1 MLGLSSIFLHVFCN
15 STKTTTNRSIADY
28 WTCRASAIYDLPI
41 NLQYI
46 RKRVPALLGSHP
58 ILVNHQCSGEK
69 DPVRTNQAW
78 PTTLNYSQERLHV
91 LARWWSRYLDWWQ
104 YNNKTTILLFIYSH
118 LLSALKFQSSR
129 ESVSHQE
136 VNTLLCRRVGAWS
149 NSWPPVVSPW
159 RWY

>member
-1 MLGLSSIFLHVFCN
+1 MCYKCKCN
-15 STKTTTNRSIADY
+15 TATNTKWSRSESFEWIRLY
-28 WTCRASAIYDLPI
+28 WSCRASAIYDLPI
-41 NLQYI
+41 NLRYI
-46 RKRVPALLGSHP
+46 HKRVPALLGSHP

-129 ESVSHQE
+129 ESVSQS
-136 VNTLLCRRVGAWS
+136 VIRRG
-149 NSWPPVVSPW
+149 
-159 RWY
+159 R